1 MEKSKVKNSII
12 LSGLIGTGGFFFA
25 KLISLLYVIP
35 LSTILGSVTYTGY
48 YGTAYRIYSYFLNV
62 FSAGFPFA
70 VATLVAKY
78 SALKDYKTVLVVK
91 KISIGFLALAGFVGM
106 IFMMSLSGVLAP
118 VMANTTNPENIKI
131 MQTILCILGVAI
143 FLVPVLSAYRGFIQ
157 GRKEIGEYAFS
168 QTFEQIFRVGFLL
181 SVSCLLVYG
190 LGMERKWALYA
201 SVTSTVIAAIAG
213 LIQIFFFEKKNSAE
227 MVQEAA
233 RQEQR
238 AIQTK
243 KLFKEFVMLAIP
255 YLLVAIFGY
264 SDDIFNSVFL
274 PIGLENGN
282 YTIHEIDT
290 IKSAM
295 NYAGTKLTAIPMILA
310 PGFTAAIIPHIST
323 ALVDNNIK
331 LIRKNVT
338 DCLNIILYLG
348 LSISFCLFVYAKP
361 LTYTLFAPDDLE
373 LSANV
378 LKWLS
383 IEAFFGTLL
392 PVVTNLMMA
401 LKLRKNV
408 LKRLAMYT
416 ILKGVLMIPLMNLMG
431 YAGAVMSS
439 FISAIYLVAFNMK
452 DIQKAYHIS
461 IKEILHK
468 LVFIVIGLLG
478 LWLSAFLLSKIGLD
492 ASQGSRMIAFIKM
505 GVNGILS
512 VLVYLVITAVFQ
524 VPQNIFHINVADIK
538 QKLKK

>member
-118 VMANTTNPENIKI
+118 VMANTNNPENIKI

-227 MVQEAA
+227 IVSQASTQEKH
-233 RQEQR
+233 

-274 PIGLENGN
+274 PIGLENGQ
-282 YTIHEIDT
+282 YSIHEIDT

-323 ALVDNNIK
+323 ALVDNNVK

-348 LSISFCLFVYAKP
+348 LSLSFCLFVYAKP

-408 LKRLAMYT
+408 LKRLAAYT
-416 ILKGVLMIPLMNLMG
+416 ILKGLLMIPLMNMMG

-439 FISAIYLVAFNMK
+439 LIAAIYLVTFNMK
-452 DIQKAYHIS
+452 DIQKVYHIS
-461 IKEILHK
+461 IKDILHK
-468 LVFIVIGLLG
+468 LILIIIGLLG

-492 ASQGSRMIAFIKM
+492 GSTGSRMICFIKM
-505 GVNGILS
+505 GVNGVFS
-512 VLVYLVITAVFQ
+512 VLVYLAITAMFQ
-524 VPQNIFHINVADIK
+524 VPQNIFHMNVADIK
-538 QKLKK
+538 QKLKR

>member
-70 VATLVAKY
+70 IATLVAKY
-78 SALKDYKTVLVVK
+78 SALNDNKTILIVK
-91 KISIGFLALAGFVGM
+91 KISIGFLAMTGFIGM
-106 IFMMSLSGVLAP
+106 VFMMAMSGFLAP
-118 VMANTTNPENIKI
+118 IMTNTTNPENIKI

-143 FLVPVLSAYRGFIQ
+143 FLVPVLSAYRGIIQ

-181 SVSCLLVYG
+181 SVSCLLVYVFK
-190 LGMERKWALYA
+190 MERKWALYA
-201 SVTSTVIAAIAG
+201 SVTSTVVAAIAG
-213 LIQIFFFEKKNSAE
+213 LIQIYFFEKKSSKE
-227 MVQEAA
+227 VIEAA
-233 RQEQR
+233 EKQES
-238 AIQTK
+238 ASINTN

-264 SDDIFNSVFL
+264 SDDIFNSILL
-274 PIGLENGN
+274 PLGLDNGM
-282 YTIHEIDT
+282 YTVHEMDT
-290 IKSAM
+290 IKSAI

-310 PGFTAAIIPHIST
+310 PGFTAAIIPHISA
-323 ALVDNNIK
+323 ALVENDTK
-331 LIRKNVT
+331 LIRKNIT

-361 LTYTLFAPDDLE
+361 LTYTLFAPDNLE

-378 LKWLS
+378 LRWLS

-392 PVVTNLMMA
+392 PVITNLMMA
-401 LKLRKNV
+401 LKLRKKV
-408 LKRLAMYT
+408 LKRLAIYT
-416 ILKGVLMIPLMNLMG
+416 VLKGILMLPFMHFMG
-431 YAGAVMSS
+431 YAGAVLSS
-439 FISAIYLVAFNMK
+439 LLAGIYLVIFNMI
-452 DIQKAYHIS
+452 DIQKSYHIS
-461 IKEILHK
+461 LKNIIHK
-468 LVFIVIGLLG
+468 LLFIVVGMLA
-478 LWLSAFLLSKIGLD
+478 LWMSAILLSKVGLD
-492 ASQGSRMIAFIKM
+492 GSQGSRMICFIKM
-505 GVNGILS
+505 GFNGVLS
-512 VLVYLVITAVFQ
+512 VLVFVVVTTILQ
-524 VPQNIFHINVADIK
+524 VPQSIFHFDLADLK
-538 QKLKK
+538 QKFKK

>member
-70 VATLVAKY
+70 IATLVAKY
-78 SALKDYKTVLVVK
+78 SALNDNKTVLIVK
-91 KISIGFLALAGFVGM
+91 KISIGFLAMTGFVGM
-106 IFMMSLSGVLAP
+106 IFMMAMSGILAP
-118 VMANTTNPENIKI
+118 VMTNTTNPENIKI

-143 FLVPVLSAYRGFIQ
+143 FLVPILSAYRGVIQ

-181 SVSCLLVYG
+181 SVSCLFVYVFK
-190 LGMERKWALYA
+190 MERKWALYA
-201 SVTSTVIAAIAG
+201 SVTSTVVAAIAG
-213 LIQIFFFEKKNSAE
+213 LIQIFFFEKKSSRE
-227 MVQEAA
+227 VVEAA
-233 RQEQR
+233 KTQESA
-238 AIQTK
+238 AIDIK

-264 SDDIFNSVFL
+264 SDDIFNSILL
-274 PIGLENGN
+274 PLGLDNGM
-282 YTIHEIDT
+282 YTVHEMDT
-290 IKSAM
+290 IKSAI

-310 PGFTAAIIPHIST
+310 PGFTAAIIPHISA
-323 ALVDNNIK
+323 ALVEQNTK
-331 LIRKNVT
+331 LIRKNIT

-361 LTYTLFAPDDLE
+361 LTYTLFAPENLD
-373 LSANV
+373 LSAEV
-378 LKWLS
+378 LRWLS
-383 IEAFFGTLL
+383 IEAFLGTLL

-401 LKLRKNV
+401 LKLRKKV
-408 LKRLAMYT
+408 LTRLAIYT
-416 ILKGVLMIPLMNLMG
+416 VLKGVLMLPFMHFMG

-439 FISAIYLVAFNMK
+439 LLAGVYLVVCNMI
-452 DIQKAYHIS
+452 DIQKSYHIS
-461 IKEILHK
+461 LKSILHK
-468 LVFIVIGLLG
+468 LLFIAVGMLG
-478 LWLSAFLLSKIGLD
+478 LWISAILLSKVGLD
-492 ASQGSRMIAFIKM
+492 GSQGSRMLCFVKM
-505 GVNGILS
+505 GCNGIIS
-512 VLVYLVITAVFQ
+512 VIVFVAITTVLQ
-524 VPQNIFHINVADIK
+524 IPQSIFHFDLADIK

>member
-70 VATLVAKY
+70 IATLVAKY
-78 SALKDYKTVLVVK
+78 TALEDSKTVLIIK
-91 KISIGFLALAGFVGM
+91 KLSIAFLALAGFVGM
-106 IFMMSLSGVLAP
+106 IVMMVLSGVLAP
-118 VMANTTNPENIKI
+118 IMSNTTNPENIKI
-131 MQTILCILGVAI
+131 MQTILCILGVAV
-143 FLVPVLSAYRGFIQ
+143 FLVPILSAYRGFIQ

-190 LGMERKWALYA
+190 FGLERKWALYA

-213 LIQIFFFEKKNSAE
+213 LIQIFVFDKKSSKDIAINAQK
-227 MVQEAA
+227 QESDALP
-233 RQEQR
+233 
-238 AIQTK
+238 IK
-243 KLFKEFVMLAIP
+243 KLFKEFIMLAIP

-264 SDDIFNSVFL
+264 SDDIFNSILL
-274 PIGLENGN
+274 PIGLEKGS
-282 YTIHEIDT
+282 YTVHEIDT

-310 PGFTAAIIPHIST
+310 PGFTAAIIPHISA
-323 ALVDNNIK
+323 ALVEGNIK

-338 DCLNIILYLG
+338 DCINIIFYLG
-348 LSISFCLFVYAKP
+348 LSISFCLFVFAEP
-361 LTYTLFAPDDLE
+361 LTYTLFAPDDLQ

-378 LKWLS
+378 LRWLS
-383 IEAFFGTLL
+383 VEAFIGTLL

-408 LKRLAMYT
+408 LKRLVIYT
-416 ILKGVLMIPLMNLMG
+416 IIKGVLMIPLMMIMG
-431 YAGAVMSS
+431 YAGAIVSS
-439 FISAIYLVAFNMK
+439 FIGAVYLLSFNMA
-452 DIQKAYHIS
+452 DIQKEYHIS
-461 IKEILHK
+461 LKNILHK
-468 LVFIVIGLLG
+468 LCFISVGLAS
-478 LWLSAFLLSKIGLD
+478 LWLTSVLLTKVGLGGCD
-492 ASQGSRMIAFIKM
+492 CSRMVCFVKM
-505 GVNGILS
+505 AGNGILS
-512 VLVYLVITAVFQ
+512 VLVFLAVTFMLQ
-524 VPQNIFHINVADIK
+524 IPQSIFHFNMSDIR
-538 QKLKK
+538 QKLNK

>member
-70 VATLVAKY
+70 IATLVAKY
-78 SALKDYKTVLVVK
+78 SALNDNKTVLIVK
-91 KISIGFLALAGFVGM
+91 KISIGFLAMTGFVGM
-106 IFMMSLSGVLAP
+106 IFMMAMSGILAP
-118 VMANTTNPENIKI
+118 VMTNTTNPENIKI

-143 FLVPVLSAYRGFIQ
+143 FLVPILSAYRGVIQ

-181 SVSCLLVYG
+181 SVSCLFVYVFK
-190 LGMERKWALYA
+190 MERKWALYA
-201 SVTSTVIAAIAG
+201 SVTSTVVAAIAG
-213 LIQIFFFEKKNSAE
+213 LIQIFFFEKKSSRE
-227 MVQEAA
+227 VVEAA
-233 RQEQR
+233 KTQESA
-238 AIQTK
+238 AIDIK

-264 SDDIFNSVFL
+264 SDDIFNSILL
-274 PIGLENGN
+274 PLGLDNGM
-282 YTIHEIDT
+282 YTVHEMDT
-290 IKSAM
+290 IKSAI

-310 PGFTAAIIPHIST
+310 PGFTAAIIPHISA
-323 ALVDNNIK
+323 ALVEQNTK
-331 LIRKNVT
+331 LIRKNIT

-361 LTYTLFAPDDLE
+361 LTYTLFAPENLD
-373 LSANV
+373 LSAEV
-378 LKWLS
+378 LRWLS
-383 IEAFFGTLL
+383 IEAFLGTLL

-401 LKLRKNV
+401 LKLRKKV
-408 LKRLAMYT
+408 LTRLAIYT
-416 ILKGVLMIPLMNLMG
+416 VLKGVLMLPFMHFMG

-439 FISAIYLVAFNMK
+439 LLAGVYLVVCNMI
-452 DIQKAYHIS
+452 DIQKSYHIS
-461 IKEILHK
+461 LNSILHK
-468 LVFIVIGLLG
+468 LLFIAVGMLG
-478 LWLSAFLLSKIGLD
+478 LWISAILLSKVGLD
-492 ASQGSRMIAFIKM
+492 GSQGSRMLCFVKM
-505 GVNGILS
+505 GCNGIIS
-512 VLVYLVITAVFQ
+512 VIVFVAITTVLQ
-524 VPQNIFHINVADIK
+524 IPQSIFHFDLADIK

>member
-70 VATLVAKY
+70 IATLVAKY
-78 SALKDYKTVLVVK
+78 SALNDNKTVLIVK
-91 KISIGFLALAGFVGM
+91 KISIGFLAMTGFVGM
-106 IFMMSLSGVLAP
+106 VFMMAMSGVLAP
-118 VMANTTNPENIKI
+118 VMTNTTNPENIKI

-143 FLVPVLSAYRGFIQ
+143 FLVPILSAYRGIIQ

-181 SVSCLLVYG
+181 SVSCLLVYVFK
-190 LGMERKWALYA
+190 MERKWALYA
-201 SVTSTVIAAIAG
+201 SVTSTVVAAIAG
-213 LIQIFFFEKKNSAE
+213 LVQIYFFEKKSSKE
-227 MVQEAA
+227 VIEAA
-233 RQEQR
+233 QTQESS
-238 AIQTK
+238 AINTK

-255 YLLVAIFGY
+255 YLLVAVFGY
-264 SDDIFNSVFL
+264 SDDIFNSILL
-274 PIGLENGN
+274 PLGLDNGM
-282 YTIHEIDT
+282 YTVHEMDT
-290 IKSAM
+290 IKSAI

-310 PGFTAAIIPHIST
+310 PGFTAAIIPHISA
-323 ALVDNNIK
+323 ALVENDTK
-331 LIRKNVT
+331 LIRKNIT

-361 LTYTLFAPDDLE
+361 LTYTLFAPDNLE

-378 LKWLS
+378 LRWLS

-401 LKLRKNV
+401 LKLRKKV
-408 LKRLAMYT
+408 LKRLAIYT
-416 ILKGVLMIPLMNLMG
+416 VVKGVLMLPFMHFMG

-439 FISAIYLVAFNMK
+439 LLAGIYLVVCNMI
-452 DIQKAYHIS
+452 DIQKSYHIS
-461 IKEILHK
+461 LKNIVHK
-468 LVFIVIGLLG
+468 LLFIVVGMLA
-478 LWLSAFLLSKIGLD
+478 LWMSAILLSKVGLD
-492 ASQGSRMIAFIKM
+492 GSQGSRMICFIKM
-505 GVNGILS
+505 GCNGVLS
-512 VLVYLVITAVFQ
+512 VLVFVVVTSILQ
-524 VPQNIFHINVADIK
+524 VPQSIFHIDVADLK

>member
-70 VATLVAKY
+70 IATLVAKY
-78 SALKDYKTVLVVK
+78 SALNDNKTILIVK
-91 KISIGFLALAGFVGM
+91 KISIGFLAMTGFIGM
-106 IFMMSLSGVLAP
+106 VFMMAMSGFLAP
-118 VMANTTNPENIKI
+118 IMTNTTNPENIKI

-143 FLVPVLSAYRGFIQ
+143 FLVPVLSAYRGIIQ

-181 SVSCLLVYG
+181 SVSCLLVYVFK
-190 LGMERKWALYA
+190 MERKWALYA
-201 SVTSTVIAAIAG
+201 SVTSTVVAAIAG
-213 LIQIFFFEKKNSAE
+213 LIQIYFFEKKSSKE
-227 MVQEAA
+227 VIEAA
-233 RQEQR
+233 EKQES
-238 AIQTK
+238 ASINTN

-264 SDDIFNSVFL
+264 SDDIFNSILL
-274 PIGLENGN
+274 PLGLDNGM
-282 YTIHEIDT
+282 YTVHEMDT
-290 IKSAM
+290 IKSAI

-310 PGFTAAIIPHIST
+310 PGFTAAIIPHISA
-323 ALVDNNIK
+323 ALVENDTK
-331 LIRKNVT
+331 LIRKNIT

-361 LTYTLFAPDDLE
+361 LTYTLFAPDNLE

-378 LKWLS
+378 LRWLS

-392 PVVTNLMMA
+392 PVITNLMMA
-401 LKLRKNV
+401 LKLRKKV
-408 LKRLAMYT
+408 LKRLAIYT
-416 ILKGVLMIPLMNLMG
+416 VLKGILMLPFMHFMG
-431 YAGAVMSS
+431 YAGAVLSS
-439 FISAIYLVAFNMK
+439 LLAGIYLVVCNMI
-452 DIQKAYHIS
+452 DIQKSYHIS
-461 IKEILHK
+461 LKNIIHK
-468 LVFIVIGLLG
+468 LLFIVVGMLA
-478 LWLSAFLLSKIGLD
+478 LWMSAILLSKVGLD
-492 ASQGSRMIAFIKM
+492 GSQGSRMICFIKM
-505 GVNGILS
+505 GFNGVLS
-512 VLVYLVITAVFQ
+512 VLVFVVVTTILQ
-524 VPQNIFHINVADIK
+524 VPQSIFHFDLADLK
-538 QKLKK
+538 QKFKK